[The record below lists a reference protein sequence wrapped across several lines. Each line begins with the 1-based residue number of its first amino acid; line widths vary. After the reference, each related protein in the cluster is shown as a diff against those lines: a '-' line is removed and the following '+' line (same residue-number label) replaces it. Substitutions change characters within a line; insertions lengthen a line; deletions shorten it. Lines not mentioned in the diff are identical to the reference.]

1 MASRMAS
8 QRVCATLRASRI
20 NYVPARFASA
30 ASAVRGSS
38 LPQDVKDA
46 IAVSTNLHT
55 LYNALHN
62 DTL

>member
-8 QRVCATLRASRI
+8 KRVCAALRTSRV
-20 NYVPARFASA
+20 NYTSARFASA

-46 IAVSTNLHT
+46 IAVSTN
-55 LYNALHN
+55 
-62 DTL
+62 